1 MALDV
6 NMHEKINQKLCMS
19 LFAQAKH
26 QISVKFL
33 TCSYAQL
40 ICSKAANYVN
50 LFTLV
55 R

>member
-1 MALDV
+1 MLTEL
-6 NMHEKINQKLCMS
+6 HEKINQKLCMG
-19 LFAQAKH
+19 LLTQAEH

-33 TCSYAQL
+33 TCSYALL

-50 LFTLV
+50 LLTLA